1 MLIRFTASNYL
12 SFSEE
17 IEFSMVPGKSRNHPH
32 HVIKGRKRSSIGVLK
47 AAVIYGANAS
57 GKSNLI
63 KTMAFARDLIVNGVR
78 PNKHIPRIHFK
89 LDSSCAGKPS
99 RFEFEFMQGGSAYAY
114 GFELDTRK
122 IHSEWLYE
130 ITKTSQKK
138 IFERQTTGTDE
149 TEVEFGKVQFRDGN
163 ERKLLHLMKTR
174 GNQLFLTQ
182 SIEAGA
188 RQFESIMAWFRK
200 LIVIFP
206 DSRERGMAFPVE
218 ADDTLR
224 DSLVDFLKLFDTGIS
239 GIGMVPMDSSGD
251 TAILSDEVRSKLAEV
266 LGVGEKRIFSAPDG
280 RRYLVSMNERNEL
293 EIFKLMTGH
302 RVHGGGGGGEGGEG
316 GEEVL
321 LEVNDESDGTRRLM
335 DLIPALNLLL
345 ERDTVCIIDELDR
358 SMHPK
363 LSFKILELFLS
374 RVGRESQ
381 LIVTTHESSLLN
393 LGLLRRDEIW
403 FVAKDRGGASSVYS
417 LEEFVPRYDKDVRKG
432 YLLGRFGGV
441 PVVEDISELG
451 VG

>member
-1 MLIRFTASNYL
+1 MLIRFTTSNYL
-12 SFSEE
+12 SFNEE
-17 IEFSMVPGKSRNHPH
+17 IEFSMIPGKSRNHPH
-32 HVIKGRKRSSIGVLK
+32 HVIKGRKRSSTGVLK

-63 KTMAFARDLIVNGVR
+63 KTIAFARDLIVNGVR

-89 LDSSCAGKPS
+89 LDASCAGKPS
-99 RFEFEFMQGGSAYAY
+99 RFEFEFKQGDRAYAY
-114 GFELDTRK
+114 GFELDTK
-122 IHSEWLYE
+122 TIHSEWLYE

-138 IFERQTTGTDE
+138 IFERQAAGTDE
-149 TEVEFGKVQFRDGN
+149 TVVEFGKVQFRNKN
-163 ERKLLHLMKTR
+163 EQKLLHLLKTR

-188 RQFESIMAWFRK
+188 RQFEDILAWFRK

-206 DSRERGMAFPVE
+206 DSQMRGPAFT
-218 ADDTLR
+218 AAKGDTLR
-224 DSLVDFLKLFDTGIS
+224 DSLVEFLKRFGTGIS
-239 GIGMVPMDSSGD
+239 GIGMVPMDSSSD
-251 TAILSDEVRSKLAEV
+251 AAVLPDEVRSKLAES
-266 LGVGEKRIFSAPDG
+266 LGVGETRIFSAPDN
-280 RRYLVSMNERNEL
+280 RRYLVSMNEGNEL

-302 RVHGGGGGGEGGEG
+302 RVHESS
-316 GEEVL
+316 EEVL

-345 ERDTVCIIDELDR
+345 ERDTICIIDELDR

-363 LSFKILELFLS
+363 LSFKILELFLNS
-374 RVGRESQ
+374 GEGRESQ

-432 YLLGRFGGV
+432 YLLGRFGGI